1 MARKNYFLSE
11 KLIEQRI
18 KDGRGQGYGEKYQ
31 PWLRVQDVPSD
42 GRSHR
47 IFSHKTKRIHHLL
60 SDLELAT
67 FLLFD
72 WSESVLD
79 IREQFPLIR
88 DDTRIIAQREGIK
101 HPVTQGVDLVMTTD
115 FLIDAKDPFPAQFAV
130 QVKYQES
137 FKDPRTIEK
146 LDLERC
152 YWQQKGIPWV
162 TITEQD
168 IDVQIRKNIEWLY
181 SVKIDDITST
191 KQISET
197 MAFLPAAV
205 ARFSEFSVIDACK
218 HIDLAYELE
227 LGQSL
232 RDLRLLMANRLAI
245 FDIRKPVHQLKIADI
260 KFMQL
265 NGMEPFLYVENQ

>member
-1 MARKNYFLSE
+1 MVRKNYFLSE
-11 KLIEQRI
+11 KLIKQRI

-101 HPVTQGVDLVMTTD
+101 HPSAQGVDLVMTTD
-115 FLIDAKDPFPAQFAV
+115 FLIDAQAPF
-130 QVKYQES
+130 S
-137 FKDPRTIEK
+137 D
-146 LDLERC
+146 
-152 YWQQKGIPWV
+152 
-162 TITEQD
+162 
-168 IDVQIRKNIEWLY
+168 
-181 SVKIDDITST
+181 SVCRSSEISGLLQRST
-191 KQISET
+191 N
-197 MAFLPAAV
+197 
-205 ARFSEFSVIDACK
+205 
-218 HIDLAYELE
+218 Y
-227 LGQSL
+227 
-232 RDLRLLMANRLAI
+232 
-245 FDIRKPVHQLKIADI
+245 
-260 KFMQL
+260 
-265 NGMEPFLYVENQ
+265 